1 MSNDKQTV
9 FQIRIQS
16 ELKEAFKA
24 ECLRQYKTPSDVLR
38 GLMFEW
44 LQKQKEQEQQ
54 ELTSKEL
61 AKELIERIPE
71 SKMYYILAFLQGA
84 AIPDEATNREILEAI
99 EELESGKG
107 ECFEGLTKD
116 FFANMYVVDGIA
128 YAGDPKPMLKVVA
141 VRALADWK
149 LWLKF
154 KVQFCYHKT

>member
-61 AKELIERIPE
+61 IERIPE

-84 AIPDEATNREILEAI
+84 AIPDEATNRETLEAI
-99 EELESGKG
+99 EELVSGKG